1 MSMVTVRERQVRLG
15 VLTLL
20 VFALQA
26 GEEHGLTLVSTSEL
40 DGGVAH
46 SIVATLRALPLYYRS
61 VSVFVILLLLS
72 GVLLAVEV
80 DGVSNDLLV
89 EQLAGHDVVTA
100 EAVDVSRGS
109 ETREQR
115 TTTWTEVNLGTE
127 GL

>member
-1 MSMVTVRERQVRLG
+1 M
-15 VLTLL
+15 
-20 VFALQA
+20 
-26 GEEHGLTLVSTSEL
+26 
-40 DGGVAH
+40 
-46 SIVATLRALPLYYRS
+46 ATLRALPLYYRS
-61 VSVFVILLLLS
+61 VSVLVILLLLS
-72 GVLLAVEV
+72 GVLLAIEV
-80 DGVSNDLLV
+80 DGVSDDLLV